1 MGARCE
7 PACGG
12 VGPVE
17 AGRLTGAHSS
27 PFLNLGNVS
36 HHTRHLLPE
45 NINSK
50 FKDQNNSEK
59 RKLFMRA
66 VTHIS
71 TFYMFIHCLIVMLS
85 ITSAMQGL
93 NILYLD
99 LVIGIGCQIGAVLHL
114 SIEC

>member
-45 NINSK
+45 NINSQ
-50 FKDQNNSEK
+50 FKDQKQNKSEK
-59 RKLFMRA
+59 RNLFMRA
-66 VTHIS
+66 YYGIMGT
-71 TFYMFIHCLIVMLS
+71 TMPPMTTPGQQIH
-85 ITSAMQGL
+85 
-93 NILYLD
+93 YL
-99 LVIGIGCQIGAVLHL
+99 
-114 SIEC
+114 